1 MAEFNVS
8 YRKAMAMYV
17 PPETPTYVPTQSP
30 MPRLGNLN
38 KMPQLPEPIPGTT
51 NKFFSNILPVQE
63 NSTPVTYAQ
72 AVSSSPINK
81 NKLDSR
87 GEKPVRNDTTKK
99 IKKRIQEPNLEEYI
113 HDGNMSTESESSVIE
128 EECAHFEIS
137 SNPQE
142 AYDDFITLL
151 FKAAEASIP
160 FIKICLNRKANFIP
174 KPYWNPDLSHAVA
187 ERRLALKT
195 FRQNPTPA
203 NLNRLQEKT
212 RKAQKLIRNAKSKGW
227 WEFCTSLNEI
237 SSASEMWRKM
247 QWLKGYRSA
256 KPQIEKSIA
265 ESLLCNLTPDYIQG
279 VRFNILLGVLRF
291 FEAYQ

>member
-87 GEKPVRNDTTKK
+87 GEKSVRNDTTKK

-113 HDGNMSTESESSVIE
+113 HDGNMSTESESSVCDQPVSE
-128 EECAHFEIS
+128 QNKKKNRNVQS
-137 SNPQE
+137 
-142 AYDDFITLL
+142 D
-151 FKAAEASIP
+151 IP
-160 FIKICLNRKANFIP
+160 FFNLLSQLKSFISNESNEP
-174 KPYWNPDLSHAVA
+174 LKSRIENVVHLFFEWIITWIFKNISNLSF
-187 ERRLALKT
+187 L
-195 FRQNPTPA
+195 QN
-203 NLNRLQEKT
+203 
-212 RKAQKLIRNAKSKGW
+212 
-227 WEFCTSLNEI
+227 
-237 SSASEMWRKM
+237 
-247 QWLKGYRSA
+247 
-256 KPQIEKSIA
+256 
-265 ESLLCNLTPDYIQG
+265 
-279 VRFNILLGVLRF
+279 LLGNNR
-291 FEAYQ
+291 